1 MNSKF
6 SFLTFIL
13 LFSILNAYGQR
24 LPDDS
29 CLTGIT
35 LKSEYEKTDKIN
47 ELLFELI
54 NSGVPGAA
62 IAIYSDDGWWVSSA
76 GYTSIEDEIAMH
88 PCHLQYLQSIS
99 KTYMAAAV
107 LKLSE
112 EKRLDL
118 DQPIQKYLPEQF
130 SRYVTDS
137 EKITVRML
145 LNHTSGVPE
154 YNYSPK
160 YVTYLLQHPNH
171 YFTPEDFLKYIDG
184 KPLDFKPRSDFSYR
198 NSNYVLLAL
207 IADTITGNHAKYISD
222 IIFKPLGLKHTYY
235 RNESGYLVYSELVN
249 GYWDRYSDGIVE
261 NIDELQRSNVASMIG
276 DDGIVT
282 TPVDA
287 IKFLRGLL
295 EGKILSEST
304 LQLMMDWVTDSNG
317 DIRYGLG
324 LDYIEIK
331 DKIAYGHSGG
341 GLGAGSDL
349 YYFPESN
356 IFVFVAI
363 NLGTVTG
370 SPIHEKAS
378 EVRERLYEAILN

>member
-1 MNSKF
+1 M
-6 SFLTFIL
+6 
-13 LFSILNAYGQR
+13 LNAYGQH
-24 LPDDS
+24 LPDES
-29 CLTGIT
+29 CHTGII
-35 LKSEYEKTDKIN
+35 LKPEYEKADKIN
-47 ELLFELI
+47 EALFDLI

-76 GYTSIEDEIAMH
+76 GYANIEDEIPMH

-99 KTYMAAAV
+99 KTYMAAAI

-112 EKRLDL
+112 EKRLGL
-118 DQPIQKYLPEQF
+118 DQPIRKYLSEQF
-130 SRYVTDS
+130 SSYVTDS
-137 EKITVRML
+137 DKITVRML

-171 YFTPEDFLKYIDG
+171 YFTAEDFLKYIDG
-184 KPLDFKPRSDFSYR
+184 KPLDFKPGSDFSYR

-207 IADTITGNHAKYISD
+207 IADTITGDHAKYISD
-222 IIFKPLGLKHTYY
+222 TIFKPLGLKHTYY
-235 RNESGYLVYSELVN
+235 RNESDYLEYSELVN

-295 EGKILSEST
+295 EGKIISEST

-324 LDYIEIK
+324 LDYIQIK

-356 IFVFVAI
+356 IYVFVAI
-363 NLGTVTG
+363 NLGTVTR